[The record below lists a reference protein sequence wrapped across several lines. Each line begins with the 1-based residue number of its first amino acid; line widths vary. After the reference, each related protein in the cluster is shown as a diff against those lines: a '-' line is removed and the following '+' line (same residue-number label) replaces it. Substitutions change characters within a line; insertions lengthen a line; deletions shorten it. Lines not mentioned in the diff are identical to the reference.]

1 MCDSAREGTCTAK
14 TVEIRVCS
22 EGRLSERVTEIRR
35 LGADCDER
43 FFVSLRISASAQT
56 KIDLRR
62 SAELKDRSS
71 AQSSEQKIDLRRS
84 EVASAQPGL
93 PPRVS

>member
-1 MCDSAREGTCTAK
+1 MC
-14 TVEIRVCS
+14 V

-35 LGADCDER
+35 LGADCDENL
-43 FFVSLRISASAQT
+43 FVSLRISASAET

-71 AQSSEQKIDLRRS
+71 AQSTMEMGIPRDRT
-84 EVASAQPGL
+84 PG
-93 PPRVS
+93 RKSSGGFI